1 MSDVDTRLALRAQR
15 GDAQA
20 LASLYEAHRR
30 CLYGYL
36 VAQFGHEAAGDVFQE
51 AWTKVLEKIDS
62 FDPAG
67 GTFRAWLFRVAS
79 NAGIDRARREAVRRG
94 PELDAAATEDGA
106 RRIDLVPAEDP
117 GPERE
122 GVSRQLGR
130 DISTALQRLPENQRA
145 AVLLRHQQGYSF
157 REIATA
163 LGMREVSARTAVHRG
178 LKRLREELG
187 EWSDA

>member
-1 MSDVDTRLALRAQR
+1 MSDVDTKLALRAQR

-20 LASLYEAHRR
+20 LSSLYEAYRSR
-30 CLYGYL
+30 LYGYL
-36 VAQFGHEAAGDVFQE
+36 VAQFGADAAGDVFQE

-62 FDPAG
+62 YDPEG
-67 GTFRAWLFRVAS
+67 GTFRAWLFRIAS

-94 PELDAAATEDGA
+94 PELDAPVTEDGA
-106 RRIDLVPAEDP
+106 RRIDLVAGDAP

-122 GVSRQLGR
+122 GASRMLGR
-130 DISTALQRLPENQRA
+130 HLAAALQKLPENQRA

-157 REIATA
+157 REIAVA

>member
-1 MSDVDTRLALRAQR
+1 MSEVDTKLALRARR

-20 LASLYEAHRR
+20 LSSLYGRHRGR
-30 CLYGYL
+30 LYGYL
-36 VAQFGHEAAGDVFQE
+36 VAHFGRDAAGDVFQE
-51 AWTKVLEKIDS
+51 AWTKVLENIDS
-62 FDPAG
+62 YDPSG
-67 GTFRAWLFRVAS
+67 GSFRAWLFRIAS
-79 NAGIDRARREAVRRG
+79 NAGIDRVRREAVRRG
-94 PELDAAATEDGA
+94 PELDAPATEEGS
-106 RRIDLVPAEDP
+106 RRIDLVAGEEP

-122 GVSRQLGR
+122 GASRMLGR
-130 DISTALQRLPENQRA
+130 DLASALQKLPETQRA